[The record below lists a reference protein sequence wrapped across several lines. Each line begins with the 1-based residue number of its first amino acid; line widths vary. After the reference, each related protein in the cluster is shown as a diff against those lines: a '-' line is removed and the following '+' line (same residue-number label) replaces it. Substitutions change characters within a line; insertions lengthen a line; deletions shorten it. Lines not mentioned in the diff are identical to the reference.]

1 MLVNDPRHGPL
12 PAFLLA
18 LTVVTGLVD
27 AVSFLSLGHVFVSNM
42 TGNVVFLGFAAA
54 GAGGIAPQRSL
65 VAILMFGIGSGVGG
79 RMSLRWGAHRG
90 HLLFAAIALEFT
102 LVLFALAS
110 SFGPLAFNGEV
121 VAYAQIILL
130 ALAMGI
136 QNAAA
141 RAVGVP
147 DLTTTVITLTMTAF
161 ASESF
166 LGSGTNRN
174 VVRRA
179 SAIGAMFVGALIG
192 GLLVLHGGVPAAL
205 AIALV
210 LLAST
215 GIAVQRVSPGAPAWT
230 QTI

>member
-1 MLVNDPRHGPL
+1 MLVNDPRHGPV

-65 VAILMFGIGSGVGG
+65 AAIAMFAIGSAVGG
-79 RMSLRWGAHRG
+79 RMNVRWGAHRG
-90 HLLFAAIALEFT
+90 HVLFAAIAIEFA
-102 LVLFALAS
+102 LVLFALAV
-110 SFGPLAFNGEV
+110 SFTPIASTGE
-121 VAYAQIILL
+121 ALPYAQIILL

-136 QNAAA
+136 QNAVA
-141 RAVGVP
+141 RAIGVP

-166 LGSGTNRN
+166 FGTGTNRN

-192 GLLVLHGGVPAAL
+192 GLLVLRGGVPAAL
-205 AIALV
+205 AAALV

-215 GIAVQRVSPGAPAWT
+215 AIAVQRVSRGAPPWT
-230 QTI
+230 QTA